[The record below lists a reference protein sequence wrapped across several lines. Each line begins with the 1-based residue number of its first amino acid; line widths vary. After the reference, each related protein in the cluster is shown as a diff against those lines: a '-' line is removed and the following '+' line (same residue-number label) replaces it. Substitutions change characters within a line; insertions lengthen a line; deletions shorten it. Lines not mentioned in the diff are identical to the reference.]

1 MIMGFIKSASVV
13 LFVVSFSALSKETP
27 KYSSEYT
34 KCLSANVGDPMSTKC
49 IDSEMNA
56 QDGFINSFISKHRD
70 ITSPE
75 DGNPIDLKLFSEKQ
89 RKSIDEK
96 CDLWLKAGGQNGVLL
111 SKQCILDETISLKN
125 MLTDF
130 VSSVDG

>member
-1 MIMGFIKSASVV
+1 MGFIKSVSMV
-13 LFVVSFSALSKETP
+13 LFVISFSALSKEAP
-27 KYSSEYT
+27 KYSAEYM
-34 KCLSANVGDPMSTKC
+34 KCLSANVGNPMSTAC
-49 IDSEMNA
+49 IDSELNT
-56 QDGFINSFISKHRD
+56 QDGLLNSFVRKHGD

-75 DGNPIDLKLFSEKQ
+75 DGNPIDIKSFAGSQ
-89 RKSIDEK
+89 RKLIDEK

-130 VSSVDG
+130 VRSVDG

>member
-1 MIMGFIKSASVV
+1 MGFIKSVSMM
-13 LFVVSFSALSKETP
+13 LFIVSFAALSKESP
-27 KYSSEYT
+27 KYSAEYM
-34 KCLSANVGDPMSTKC
+34 KCLSANVDNPMSTTC
-49 IDSEMNA
+49 IDSELST
-56 QDGFINSFISKHRD
+56 QDGLLNSFIRKHGD

-75 DGNPIDLKLFSEKQ
+75 DGNPIDLKSFAGSQ
-89 RKSIDEK
+89 RKLIDEK

-130 VSSVDG
+130 VRSVDG